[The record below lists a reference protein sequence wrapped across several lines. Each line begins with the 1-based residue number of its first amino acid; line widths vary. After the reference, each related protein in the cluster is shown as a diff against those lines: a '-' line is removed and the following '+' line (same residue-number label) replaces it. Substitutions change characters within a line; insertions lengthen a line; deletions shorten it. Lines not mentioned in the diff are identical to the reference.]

1 MAFPQTPLDVRVE
14 AQIGTT
20 WTDITTDSYTRSPIG
35 IEVGRSEEASRT
47 NPSKLSIEINNRSG
61 KYSPRNPRS
70 PYYGLIGRNTPIR
83 VSVKGSESYL
93 ALDGTAAATAT
104 TPDTAALDITGDID
118 VRIEAEL
125 DWNALQ
131 TQILIGKWD
140 TTGNQRSWMLHMQQ
154 GNLTFRWSPTGS
166 ASVFASATMP
176 ALPRRCALRATLDV
190 DNGAGGFTARLYWA
204 TSLAGPWTQV
214 GGDLT
219 GVGVTSLFN
228 STAPLSIAPNT
239 LTITPPWLP
248 AAGRVYRAE
257 VRSGIGGSAVAAP
270 DFRAL
275 TEGTSSFADSTGKT
289 WTVNAPARV
298 SDREYRFRGDIAAW
312 PARWD
317 VSGEDRWVSV
327 EAAGL
332 LRRLRQ
338 GTKPLDS
345 TLRRRI
351 PSGNPVAYW
360 PLEEGANATRAPASA
375 PGIPA
380 AGYSGLDWATADTL
394 PGSNPLPKLK
404 NPASLRAQ
412 VPASATPGWHVECV
426 YQLPTMPAA
435 QTEILRVTVA
445 GSAMRTAVVY
455 ASTAGIRIE
464 ARDAA
469 DTVLAFFLYT
479 NPPAI
484 ADFTGV
490 WNRLSIFTSD
500 AGGGNTNLT
509 AAWRDITNSGGY
521 WLSSTVY
528 AGTQGSVTQ
537 IAGTWGAATEGMGLG
552 HLAAFA
558 VPGTGLTA
566 GVSIFESADDGFDGE
581 QASARM
587 LRLASEESATVALSY
602 VKGGT
607 TQALGP
613 QLPAPLLDLL
623 EAAADTDLGIL
634 AEGVG
639 DNRLTYRDRWTL
651 YNQTPVLTLDYTA
664 EGEIGPPFEPTEDD
678 QKSRNDITVT
688 RDGGSSGR
696 AVLEDGALSVQAPP
710 NGIGLY
716 NEQFTL
722 NLHEDEQAEP
732 IAAWRLHMGT
742 WDEAR
747 FPSVRL
753 MLHAAPHLIPAY
765 LKLRVGDRIRITN
778 PPPEL
783 PPGPVDLIV
792 QGWSEV
798 LDQLSWDVNLVCT
811 PAGPWT
817 VGVVGDPVL
826 GRIATDGTTLGTGV
840 SSSATSLT
848 LVSSPGPRW
857 VDSATYPSRFPLDVL
872 VGGELI
878 RITSITGTS
887 LTQTAVGIRGVNG
900 ISKSHAA
907 GAKVQVATP
916 AIVAL

>member
-1 MAFPQTPLDVRVE
+1 MVFPQTPLDVRVE
-14 AQIGTT
+14 AQIGTA
-20 WTDITTDSYTRSPIG
+20 WTDITADSYTRSPIG
-35 IEVGRSEEASRT
+35 IEVGRSEEAVRT
-47 NPSKLSIEINNRSG
+47 NPSKLGMELNNRSG

-70 PYYGLIGRNTPIR
+70 AYYGLIGRNTPLR

-118 VRIEAEL
+118 VRIEAEF
-125 DWNALQ
+125 DWSALQ

-154 GNLTFRWSPTGS
+154 GNLTFRWSATGS
-166 ASVFASATMP
+166 ASSFAGAAMP

-190 DNGAGGFTARLYWA
+190 DNGAGGSTARLYWA
-204 TSLAGPWTQV
+204 TTLAGPWTQF
-214 GGDLT
+214 GGDLV

-228 STAPLSIAPNT
+228 SSAPLSIAPNT

-257 VRSGIGGSAVAAP
+257 VRSGIAGSAVASP

-275 TEGTSSFADSTGKT
+275 AEGTTSFADSTGKT
-289 WTVNAPARV
+289 WTVNSTAKV

-317 VSGEDRWVSV
+317 VSGKDIWVPI
-327 EAAGL
+327 EAAGI
-332 LRRLRQ
+332 LRRLNQ
-338 GTKPLDS
+338 GTKALDS

-351 PSGNPVAYW
+351 PSGSPLAYW
-360 PLEEGANATRAPASA
+360 PLEEGASATRAPASA
-375 PGIPA
+375 PGVLA
-380 AGYSGLDWATADTL
+380 AGYTGMDWAADDTL
-394 PGSNPLPKLK
+394 PGSSPLPKLR

-412 VPASATPGWHVECV
+412 VPASPSAGWHIECV
-426 YQLPTMPAA
+426 YFLPTMPAT

-445 GSAMRTAVVY
+445 GSAMRTAIVY

-464 ARDAA
+464 ARDAS
-469 DTVLAFFLYT
+469 DTVLAFFLY
-479 NPPAI
+479 NNASAI

-500 AGGGNTNLT
+500 AGGGNTNLV

-537 IAGTWGAATEGMGLG
+537 IAGTWGAATEGMSLG

-558 VPGTGLTA
+558 VPGSGLTA
-566 GVSIFESADDGFDGE
+566 GVTIYESADDGFNGE
-581 QASARM
+581 EASARM
-587 LRLASEESATVALSY
+587 LRLASEESATVALTY
-602 VKGGT
+602 QKGGT
-607 TQALGP
+607 TQSLGP
-613 QLPAPLLDLL
+613 QRPAPLLTLL
-623 EAAADTDLGIL
+623 QDAADADLGIL
-634 AEGVG
+634 AEAVG
-639 DNRLTYRDRWTL
+639 DARLVYRDRQTL
-651 YNQTPVLTLDYTA
+651 YNQTPALTLDYTVS
-664 EGEIGPPFEPTEDD
+664 GEIGPPLEPIEDD
-678 QKSRNDITVT
+678 QKTRNDITVT

-696 AVLEDGALSVQAPP
+696 AVLDTGALSVQAPP
-710 NGIGLY
+710 NGVGLY
-716 NEQFTL
+716 DEQVTL
-722 NLHEDEQAEP
+722 NLYADEQTEP
-732 IAAWRLHMGT
+732 IASWRLHMGT

-747 FPSVRL
+747 YSSVRL
-753 MLHAAPHLIPAY
+753 MLHKATHLIPAY

-778 PPPEL
+778 PPTWL
-783 PPGPVDLIV
+783 PPGPIDLIV

-798 LDQLSWDVNLVCT
+798 LDQFTWDVVLNCT

-817 VGVVGDPVL
+817 VGVVDDTSL
-826 GRIATDGTTLGTGV
+826 GRLATDGTTLGSGI
-840 SSSATSLT
+840 SSSATSLS

-857 VDSATYPSRFPLDVL
+857 IDSATYPTQFPFDV
-872 VGGELI
+872 VIGGEQM
-878 RITSITGTS
+878 RITAITGTT
-887 LTQTAVGIRGVNG
+887 LTQTATVTRAING
-900 ISKSHAA
+900 ISKSHSA
-907 GAKVQVATP
+907 GAAVQVLTP
-916 AIVAL
+916 ALLAL